1 MGLYSLSAM
10 PFGLLMPIAAGWLF
24 DLTGSY
30 RAVFLGFAL
39 LFAAAAALLFFY
51 VHRVETV
58 PRPAPVRGAG
68 LRGSPMIE
76 QASATVSPFS
86 PLKLGPLTLRN
97 RFIKSA
103 TNEGRA
109 RGGTPTK
116 ALVQFHESM
125 AAGGNAMTTVA
136 YCAVSPDGRTFVDQ
150 VTLNRAAVPHL
161 RVLTEAVHRHGGAA
175 SAQITHGGCFTFIEE
190 LESGRPLSSSG
201 GFNKVGIFSGQMLR
215 RGMTETD
222 MDRIGGEFVLAAQLA
237 REAGFD
243 AVEIHMGHGYL
254 LSQFVSPLY
263 NRRRDQYGGS
273 TENRARYP
281 AQVLRRVLDAVGRDL
296 AVVCKVSVTDGVRRG
311 NTAADGAIVARA
323 LEAEG
328 AHLLV
333 LSAGMNVE
341 SITTMFG
348 SSFPKENRA
357 RPPNAIVAAA
367 MFLQRLTEPQNIEF
381 HEMYLLEHSRRV
393 RAAVKMPLAYL
404 GGIKSLASVQQVL
417 GEGFDAVALG
427 RALICEPDLPRR
439 FASATATRSEC
450 ISCNRCVAMMYTPGG
465 TSCVLHAPGDAAL
478 NTQPAASTA

>member
-1 MGLYSLSAM
+1 MID
-10 PFGLLMPIAAGWLF
+10 P
-24 DLTGSY
+24 
-30 RAVFLGFAL
+30 
-39 LFAAAAALLFFY
+39 
-51 VHRVETV
+51 
-58 PRPAPVRGAG
+58 
-68 LRGSPMIE
+68 PM
-76 QASATVSPFS
+76 ASPFS
-86 PLKLGPLTLRN
+86 PLRIGPLTLRN

-109 RGGTPTK
+109 RGGTASK
-116 ALVQFHESM
+116 SLVKFHEDM

-150 VTLNRAAVPHL
+150 VTLDAAAVPHL
-161 RVLTEAVHRHGGAA
+161 RVLTDEVHRHGAAA
-175 SAQITHGGCFTFIEE
+175 SAQITHGGCFTFIDQ
-190 LESGRPLSSSG
+190 LSSGRPLSSSG
-201 GFNKVGIFSGQMLR
+201 GFNKVGIMSGMLLR
-215 RGMTETD
+215 QAMTEAD
-222 MDRIGGEFVLAAQLA
+222 MERIAGEFVQAARLA

-254 LSQFVSPLY
+254 LSQFISPLY
-263 NRRRDQYGGS
+263 NRRRDRYGGS
-273 TENRARYP
+273 VENRVRYP
-281 AQVLRRVLDAVGRDL
+281 AMVLQRVLDAVGRDL
-296 AVVCKVSVTDGVRRG
+296 AVVCKFSVTDGVRRG
-311 NTAADGAIVARA
+311 NTAADGAAVARA

-367 MFLQRLTEPQNIEF
+367 MFIQRLTEPQNVQFREN
-381 HEMYLLEHSRRV
+381 YLLEHSRQV

-404 GGIKSLASVQQVL
+404 GGVKTLANVQQL
-417 GEGFDAVALG
+417 MGEGFDAVALG

-439 FASATATRSEC
+439 FASGTATSSAC

-465 TSCVLHAPGDAAL
+465 TSCVLHPPGDAEL
-478 NTQPAASTA
+478 NAQPAA

>member
-1 MGLYSLSAM
+1 
-10 PFGLLMPIAAGWLF
+10 
-24 DLTGSY
+24 
-30 RAVFLGFAL
+30 
-39 LFAAAAALLFFY
+39 
-51 VHRVETV
+51 
-58 PRPAPVRGAG
+58 
-68 LRGSPMIE
+68 MIE
-76 QASATVSPFS
+76 QVTPPVSPFT

-116 ALVQFHESM
+116 SLVQFHESM

-150 VTLNRAAVPHL
+150 VTLDAAAVPHL
-161 RVLTEAVHRHGGAA
+161 KVLTEAVHRHGAA
-175 SAQITHGGCFTFIEE
+175 ACAQITHGGCFTFIEE

-201 GFNKVGIFSGQMLR
+201 GFNKVGIMSGQLLR
-215 RGMTETD
+215 REMTGGD
-222 MDRIGGEFVLAAQLA
+222 MDRVAGEFVRAAQLA

-254 LSQFVSPLY
+254 LSQFISPLY
-263 NRRRDQYGGS
+263 NRRRDGYGGS
-273 TENRARYP
+273 TANRARYP
-281 AQVLRRVLDAVGRDL
+281 SQVLRRVLDAVGRDV
-296 AVVCKVSVTDGVRRG
+296 AVVCKISVTDGVRRG
-311 NTAADGAIVARA
+311 NTADDGAIVARA

-357 RPPNAIVAAA
+357 RAPNAIVAAA
-367 MFLQRLTEPQNIEF
+367 MFVQRLTEPQNVEF
-381 HEMYLLEHSRRV
+381 HEMYLLEHSRKV

-404 GGIKSLASVQQVL
+404 GGIKSLASVRQVL

-439 FASATATRSEC
+439 FASGTATQSEC

-465 TSCVLHAPGDAAL
+465 TSCVLHDPGDADL
-478 NTQPAASTA
+478 NAQPAAS

>member
-1 MGLYSLSAM
+1 MT
-10 PFGLLMPIAAGWLF
+10 PPP
-24 DLTGSY
+24 T
-30 RAVFLGFAL
+30 
-39 LFAAAAALLFFY
+39 
-51 VHRVETV
+51 
-58 PRPAPVRGAG
+58 
-68 LRGSPMIE
+68 SP
-76 QASATVSPFS
+76 VSPFS
-86 PLKLGPLTLRN
+86 PLRIGPLTLRN

-109 RGGTPTK
+109 HGGTASK
-116 ALVQFHESM
+116 SLVKFHESM

-150 VTLNRAAVPHL
+150 VTLDEAAVPHL
-161 RVLTEAVHRHGGAA
+161 RVLTDAVHRHGGAA
-175 SAQITHGGCFTFIEE
+175 CAQITHGGCFTFIEN
-190 LESGRPLSSSG
+190 LTSGRPLSSSG
-201 GFNKVGIFSGQMLR
+201 GFNKVGIMSGMLLR
-215 RGMTETD
+215 RAMVEAD
-222 MDRIGGEFVLAAQLA
+222 MDRIAGEFVRSARLA

-254 LSQFVSPLY
+254 LSQFISPLY
-263 NRRRDQYGGS
+263 NQRRDQYGGS
-273 TENRARYP
+273 TANRARYP

-296 AVVCKVSVTDGVRRG
+296 AVVCKISVTDGVRRG
-311 NTAADGAIVARA
+311 NTADDGAIVGRA

-367 MFLQRLTEPQNIEF
+367 MFMQRLTEPQNVQF
-381 HEMYLLEHSRRV
+381 REMYLLEHSRKV
-393 RAAVKMPLAYL
+393 RAAVSMPLAYL
-404 GGIKSLASVQQVL
+404 GGIKSLASVEQVL
-417 GEGFDAVALG
+417 AEGFDAVALG

-439 FASATATRSEC
+439 FETGAAKASEC

-465 TSCVLHAPGDAAL
+465 TSCVLHEPGDPVL
-478 NTQPAASTA
+478 NSQPAAS